1 MGKTTRSLRPQRLPD
16 IAAAE
21 RGMRSMLSFQLFVK
35 CQTLGAL
42 NLYGDRVNAFSDE
55 SEAIGG
61 IAARHAA
68 VATVGPSAE
77 AQLKTALAGRDVIGQ
92 AKGILMHRDNLTGL
106 QAFALLT
113 RVSQETN
120 TKLVDV
126 AKFLVNEQ
134 ESRAQRPSG

>member
-1 MGKTTRSLRPQRLPD
+1 VGKTTRSLRPQRLPD

-21 RGMRSMLSFQLFVK
+21 CGVRGMLSFQLFVK
-35 CQTLGAL
+35 RRTPGAL
-42 NLYGDRVNAFSDE
+42 DLYGDRVNAFSDDP
-55 SEAIGG
+55 EAIGG
-61 IAARHAA
+61 SVAEHAA
-68 VATVGPSAE
+68 VAVVGPSAD